1 MSLLFISSIVP
12 DEERYRTPAFTRS
25 GNNVLTGIAKSIPT
39 DIDLTVL
46 SCVPIPSYPAGKIYV
61 AAEKVRLTDSIEIN
75 MLPVFNLKI
84 IKNILWAYYC
94 KRFIKRWAKEHQGEP
109 LDVLVYNI
117 YTPSLSSLYRAC
129 KGVDAKL
136 HCILYDLGVP
146 PKRLGL
152 PKLTM
157 MAYKQGEKIAKKYL
171 PLIDGR
177 IVINESIVSHYAPGK
192 DYILVDGG
200 INEQVIGNLF
210 PLMENK
216 DDCYTL
222 VLAGMLWDQN
232 GTKLV
237 LEMMTTN
244 PDLNVN
250 VYFAG
255 KGIDVPLIEDAAK
268 KDPRI
273 VYSGMLTMEELF
285 KLYEKADILLN
296 LRIEEDV
303 DFHFPSKLLEYMV
316 TGKHVIS
323 TPVAH
328 AERDYGEFLSILHRP
343 TPNELAQLILRIM
356 AKGKK
361 ALYEKG
367 LQTRKFMLEK
377 RTWGART
384 KEIMDYINNKHE

>member
-12 DEERYRTPAFTRS
+12 DEERFRTPAFTRS
-25 GNNVLTGIAKSIPT
+25 GNNVLTGIAKSIPADT
-39 DIDLTVL
+39 KLTVL
-46 SCVPIPSYPAGKIYV
+46 SCIPIPSYPVGKLYV
-61 AAEKVRLTDSIEIN
+61 SAEIVNLTESIEIH

-84 IKNILWAYYC
+84 IKNIIWAYYC
-94 KRFIKRWAKEHQGEP
+94 KKFIRRWAKENEGEP

-117 YTPSLSSLYRAC
+117 YTPSLSSLYRVC
-129 KGVDAKL
+129 KGVGAKL

-152 PKLTM
+152 PLLTM
-157 MAYKQGEKIAKKYL
+157 MAYKKGEKIAKKYV

-200 INEQVIGNLF
+200 INEQVINNLF
-210 PLMENK
+210 PLRESK
-216 DDCYTL
+216 DECYTL

-237 LEMMTTN
+237 LDMMAAHL
-244 PDLNVN
+244 DMNVK
-250 VYFAG
+250 VYLAG
-255 KGIDVPLIEDAAK
+255 KGIDVPLIEEAAK
-268 KDPRI
+268 KDSRI
-273 VYSGMLTMEELF
+273 VYTGMLTMEELF

-296 LRIEEDV
+296 LRIEEEV

-323 TPVAH
+323 TPIAH
-328 AERDYGEFLSILHRP
+328 AERDYGEFLSVLHSA
-343 TPNELAQLILRIM
+343 TPDELAHLIENIM
-356 AKGKK
+356 SKGKK
-361 ALYEKG
+361 TLYEKG
-367 LQTRKFMLEK
+367 LQARKFMLEK
-377 RTWGART
+377 RTWEART
-384 KEIMDYINNKHE
+384 KEIMEYINNKHE